1 MRALEIQAPGVC
13 GLTDRPEPQVQAGG
27 VLLRVR
33 LIGYCGSDLNTF
45 RGLNPLVSY
54 PRIPGHEVAATV
66 EAVGAG
72 VPASIRPGMDVTVLP
87 YTTCGRCSSCL
98 RGQTNACRNN
108 QTLGVQRDGALTR
121 LAAVPWEKVVIAPGL
136 SLPEL
141 ALVEP
146 LSVGFHAVERAR
158 VEADDTVMV
167 LGCGM
172 IGLGAIAG
180 AALGRRARVIAVDV
194 DDAKLDLARAAG
206 ARETINSRSQ
216 NLATRVAELTGGH
229 GPGAVIEA
237 VGSPETFV
245 AAVDLASFAGRVV
258 YIGYSKNPV
267 TYETKHFI
275 LKELDILGSRNATAQ
290 NFRDVVAVLGSGR
303 YPVARTITQTVTLDE
318 AAGAMGR
325 WAANPGAVT
334 KIHVTLDA

>member
-1 MRALEIQAPGVC
+1 MRAIEIQSPGKC
-13 GLTDRPEPQVQAGG
+13 GLTQRPEPKAGPG
-27 VLLRVR
+27 NVLLRVR

-54 PRIPGHEVAATV
+54 PRVPGHEVGATV
-66 EAVGAG
+66 ESVCPG
-72 VPASIRPGMDVTVLP
+72 VPAEIRPSMDVTVLP
-87 YTTCGRCSSCL
+87 YTTCGRCNACL
-98 RGQTNACRNN
+98 QGRTNACRSN
-108 QTLGVQRDGALTR
+108 QTLGIQRDGAL
-121 LAAVPWEKVVIAPGL
+121 AQFVAVPWEKVVVAPGL
-136 SLPEL
+136 SLAEL

-158 VEADDTVMV
+158 VKADDTVMV

-180 AALGRRARVIAVDV
+180 AALGRQARVIAVDV

-206 ARETINSRSQ
+206 AWETINSRSQ
-216 NLATRVAELTGGH
+216 DLAASVAELTDGH
-229 GPGAVIEA
+229 GPGATIEA

-245 AAVDLASFAGRVV
+245 AAVDLAAFAGRVV
-258 YIGYSKNPV
+258 YIGYSKSPV

-275 LKELDILGSRNATAQ
+275 LKELDILGSRNATAG
-290 NFRDVVAVLGSGR
+290 NFRDVVAVLQARR
-303 YPVARTITQTVTLDE
+303 YPVSRTITRTVVFDE
-318 AAGAMGR
+318 APHAMER

-334 KIHVTLDA
+334 KIQVTLDA